1 MAQTPQDEQSLLAYL
16 VGLAGLAIAGVLGWL
31 AKNTMTRI
39 ANLETGKADGSEIEA
54 LIKEMDK
61 RRDIETKLF
70 DMFRVHEKQDS
81 DRFAASE
88 SASRDRHDE
97 LMTVVGDLRADIAG
111 LKR

>member
-1 MAQTPQDEQSLLAYL
+1 MAQPPQDEQSLLAYL
-16 VGLAGLAIAGVLGWL
+16 VGLAGLGITGALGWIWR
-31 AKNTMTRI
+31 NTMTRI
-39 ANLETGKADGSEIEA
+39 ANLEASKADSTEIDA

-88 SASRDRHDE
+88 TASRDRHDE

>member
-1 MAQTPQDEQSLLAYL
+1 MSQPPADEQSLLAYL
-16 VGLAGLAIAGVLGWL
+16 IGLAGLGITGALGWIW
-31 AKNTMTRI
+31 KNTMTRI
-39 ANLETGKADGSEIEA
+39 SNLESGKADSTEIDA

-81 DRFAASE
+81 DRFAQSE

-111 LKR
+111 LKK